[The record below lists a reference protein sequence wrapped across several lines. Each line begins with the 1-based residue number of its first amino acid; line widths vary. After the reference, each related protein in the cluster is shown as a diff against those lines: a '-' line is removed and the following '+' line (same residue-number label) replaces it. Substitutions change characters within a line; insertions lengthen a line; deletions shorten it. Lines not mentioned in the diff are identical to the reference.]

1 LLAKNVND
9 NASCLDKRG
18 ACEFFAS
25 KLAPTEMMPL
35 RSLEP
40 FKEEHPMS
48 NPLLNIGM
56 DSNRSQ
62 FMARQ
67 RIESQINLPRL
78 FAAIDADPGIV
89 GAGVVYIDADFNVIT
104 LREFKPICSIK
115 PKRIILREAKKYVS
129 PAQFAQQVQDN
140 PRESRLVGEAINT
153 TLSCTGA
160 VIGWVVVLSGTVA
173 IPFSAGASTVV
184 AALGY
189 TAAAAS
195 SVQCFAS
202 GYRTVNEIRNPAR
215 NDQLDSEEWYQY
227 TMIVLDAASLVGVGA
242 SALTTVK
249 LVRLNRVTT
258 GKSVREVLKGL
269 SRQERAKLTK
279 ELLSINDPRL
289 TSKMIKLKQLSG
301 ELPKRFAP
309 TEVKHATV
317 TQIKDALGAAVGF
330 TGSAISGNV
339 RTVAVGLYEEIEQ

>member
-1 LLAKNVND
+1 MA
-9 NASCLDKRG
+9 
-18 ACEFFAS
+18 
-25 KLAPTEMMPL
+25 
-35 RSLEP
+35 
-40 FKEEHPMS
+40 
-48 NPLLNIGM
+48 NPLAGIGM

-115 PKRIILREAKKYVS
+115 PKRIILREAQKYIS
-129 PAQFAQQVQDN
+129 PAQFATLREFQPICSIAPKRLILREAQKYIAPTQFAQQVQDN
-140 PRESRLVGEAINT
+140 PRESRLVGEAVNT
-153 TLSCTGA
+153 TLSCAGA
-160 VIGWVVVLSGTVA
+160 VIGWIVVLSGSVA
-173 IPFSAGASTVV
+173 VPFSAGASSVV
-184 AALGY
+184 VALGY

-202 GYRTVNEIRNPAR
+202 GYRTVNEIRNPAK

-227 TMIVLDAASLVGVGA
+227 TMIALDAASLVGVGA
-242 SALTTVK
+242 SSLATLK
-249 LVRLNRVTT
+249 LVRLNKATT
-258 GKSVREVLKGL
+258 GKSVREVLRGL
-269 SRQERAKLTK
+269 NRQERAKLTK

-301 ELPKRFAP
+301 ELPKRFTP

-317 TQIKDALGAAVGF
+317 TQIKDALGAAIGF
-330 TGSAISGNV
+330 TGSAVSGNV
-339 RTVAVGLYEEIEQ
+339 RTIAVGLYEEAEQ

>member
-1 LLAKNVND
+1 
-9 NASCLDKRG
+9 
-18 ACEFFAS
+18 
-25 KLAPTEMMPL
+25 
-35 RSLEP
+35 
-40 FKEEHPMS
+40 MS

-78 FAAIDADPGIV
+78 FAAIDADPAIV
-89 GAGVVYIDADFNVIT
+89 GAGVVYIDADFNVVT
-104 LREFKPICSIK
+104 LREFKPICSIA
-115 PKRIILREAKKYVS
+115 PKRLILREAQKYIA

-153 TLSCTGA
+153 TLSCAGA
-160 VIGWVVVLSGTVA
+160 VIGWIVVLSGSVA
-173 IPFSAGASTVV
+173 VPFTAGASTVV

-202 GYRTVNEIRNPAR
+202 GYRAVNEVRNPAK

-227 TMIVLDAASLVGVGA
+227 TMIVLDAASLVGAGA
-242 SALTTVK
+242 SSLATLK
-249 LVRLNRVTT
+249 LVRLNKATT
-258 GKSVREVLKGL
+258 GKSVREVLRGL
-269 SRQERAKLTK
+269 NRQERAKLTK

-301 ELPKRFAP
+301 ELPKRFTP

-317 TQIKDALGAAVGF
+317 TQIKDALGAAIGF
-330 TGSAISGNV
+330 TGSAVSGNV
-339 RTVAVGLYEEIEQ
+339 RTLAIGLYEEVEQ